1 MKIHV
6 LSDIHLEDGDY
17 EAPDV
22 DADVVVLAGDIGVGV
37 QGVLWAKESFDLPVI
52 YVAGNHEIH
61 DSAFTMDEH
70 IAMMR
75 QVAAGSNVTVLDNDV
90 AVIGGVRFL
99 GTTLW
104 TDCKH
109 LLYCDQNI
117 LVDSNS
123 DDGCLDAD
131 KMNGMFD
138 AACIFLEGEQA
149 KPFDGKTVVVTHHA
163 PSMQS
168 ILEGYADSPWSDCY
182 ATDIENMMT
191 GADIWIHG
199 HTHNNFDYVIDKTR
213 VICNPRGYLDCDGSE
228 NDAFDTMKIVTI

>member
-1 MKIHV
+1 M
-6 LSDIHLEDGDY
+6 SDIHLEDAGFKVS
-17 EAPDV
+17 DV
-22 DADVVVLAGDIGVGV
+22 EADVVVLAGDIGVGT
-37 QGVLWAKESFDLPVI
+37 QGVQWAKESFSLPVI
-52 YVAGNHEIH
+52 YVAGNHEYQ
-61 DSAFTMDEH
+61 DAALTMDEH
-70 IAMMR
+70 MALMK
-75 QVAAGSNVTVLDNDV
+75 QAAEGSNVTVLDNEG

-131 KMNGMFD
+131 KMNGMFE
-138 AACIFLEGEQA
+138 AACIFLEGELA

-168 ILEGYADSPWSDCY
+168 IHEVHADNPWRGCY
-182 ATDIENMMT
+182 ATDIEDVMT
-191 GADIWIHG
+191 GADVWIHG
-199 HTHNNFDYVIDKTR
+199 HTHNSFDYR
-213 VICNPRGYLDCDGSE
+213 VAGTHIICNPRGYVDSGGSE
-228 NDAFDTMKIVTI
+228 NDAFDGMKVINI